1 MKLIELLYKGM
12 IVRRSIC
19 LGLSW
24 LVLSLLLLSENNAMA
39 ATTNN
44 CTASQLPFL
53 STLNTQ
59 TTDALPVGSAIP
71 GSDVMTEI
79 AISCSAA
86 WDDNMPDCRGEPNWA
101 LSLQSY
107 ETPLET
113 SIPGVYTFAGMP
125 NGIGYQFLNSNGA
138 PVPLDSANRHDTGV
152 AIRTGA
158 QSVPIRFRMVKTS
171 NDLSSGSFTIPMY
184 LSCNGNEWANRNEDG
199 STLNMTVN
207 AEVITQTCS
216 LVNPDVHVQLPQVG
230 SSAFQGVGSRGGNT
244 GFTLDFQCDA
254 AADARF
260 NIADATE
267 PGNDS
272 DALALMPSSTATGLG
287 VRLLHQGTP
296 VHLAPGQMF
305 DQGGSEFP
313 LHNQESGQVS
323 ITLPFSAEYLQTEE
337 QVTPGTVQAQ
347 ALVTIDYN

>member
-1 MKLIELLYKGM
+1 MKSIELLYRGVTVKRH
-12 IVRRSIC
+12 IY
-19 LGLSW
+19 LGLIW
-24 LVLSLLLLSENNAMA
+24 LLSLLLLSGNVAVA
-39 ATTNN
+39 GGVDN
-44 CTASQLPFL
+44 CSASQLPLL

-59 TTDALPVGSAIP
+59 TTEALPVGSAIP

-79 AISCSAA
+79 VISCSAA
-86 WDDNMPDCRGEPNWA
+86 WDDNMPDCDGEPNWA
-101 LSLQSY
+101 LSLQSR
-107 ETPLET
+107 ETPMGT

-125 NGIGYQFLNSNGA
+125 TGIGYQFLNSSGM

-152 AIRTGA
+152 AIRTGE
-158 QSVPIRFRMVKTS
+158 QNVPIRFQMVKTS

-184 LSCNGNEWANRNEDG
+184 LSCNRNEWANGNGDS

-207 AEVITQTCS
+207 AEVITQTCG
-216 LVNPDVHVQLPQVG
+216 LVNPDVQVQLPQVG
-230 SSAFQGVGSRGGNT
+230 SSSFRGVGSSARAT

-267 PGNDS
+267 LGNDS
-272 DALALMPSSTATGLG
+272 DALALMPGSTATGLG

-296 VHLAPGQMF
+296 VHLAPGQVF

-313 LHNQESGQVS
+313 LRNQESGQVS